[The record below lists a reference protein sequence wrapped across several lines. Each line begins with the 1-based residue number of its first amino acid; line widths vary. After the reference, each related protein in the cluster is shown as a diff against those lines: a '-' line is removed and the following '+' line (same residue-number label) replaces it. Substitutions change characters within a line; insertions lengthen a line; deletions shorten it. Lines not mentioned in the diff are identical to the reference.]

1 MAHTVSVYIRES
13 GSRNYK
19 PAKPIHYA
27 LGTIFCIR
35 YRQDK
40 KRVWQTLPGV
50 RTFGEAKHAALLKQM
65 ELYSN
70 APATPKPVSPVILKP
85 APVIPAAAPTDSL
98 GRAIDLYLDNA
109 RATRRTGTTLVYDVT
124 LKQFYRSCGGKELAA
139 ISKQDLIDF
148 VRYLHAEG
156 NRDSTIHNKVI
167 VVQSLLK
174 ANNHPPIKFGV
185 KYTPKPVTSYHQHE
199 LEKLFSVATKEEAL
213 RYKFFLSTG
222 ARESEVREAVW
233 DQIDF
238 TDKVFHIRQT
248 EGFNPKNHENRDVP
262 LPDFLLEELKRRLL
276 NSTGSLI
283 FPDKRGR
290 PNRYM
295 RSELKKLAQ
304 RAGLTGKFGLHE
316 FRRTYATMAHQN
328 GADSR
333 SVQVHLGHASLTTTE
348 RYLRPE
354 SAKSERS
361 RAQANRTFA
370 QYA

>member
-19 PAKPIHYA
+19 PAKAIHYP
-27 LGTIFCIR
+27 LGTIWCIR
-35 YRQDK
+35 YKQGGR
-40 KRVWQTLPGV
+40 RVWQTLPGV
-50 RTFGEAKHAALLKQM
+50 LTYSEAKGAALRKQI
-65 ELYSN
+65 ELVTGVP
-70 APATPKPVSPVILKP
+70 PAPKPVSPVIVKP
-85 APVIPAAAPTDSL
+85 APVIPAVVLTDSL

-109 RATRRTGTTLVYDVT
+109 RATRRTGTTLVYQVT
-124 LKQFYRSCGGKELAA
+124 LAQFYKSCGGKALAA

-156 NRDSTIHNKVI
+156 NKDSTIHNKVI

-174 ANNHPPIKFGV
+174 ANGFPPIKFSV
-185 KYTPKPVTSYHQHE
+185 RYTPKPVTSYNQNE

-233 DQIDF
+233 DQLDF
-238 TDKVFHIRQT
+238 TDKVFRIRQT
-248 EGFNPKNHENRDVP
+248 EGFNPKNHENRDIP
-262 LPDFLLEELKRRLL
+262 LPDFLLAELKDRLL
-276 NSTGSLI
+276 NSTGPLI
-283 FPDKRGR
+283 FPDKRGKA
-290 PNRYM
+290 NHYM
-295 RSELKKLAQ
+295 RRQLKTLAQ

-316 FRRTYATMAHQN
+316 FRRSYATMLHQS

-333 SVQVHLGHASLTTTE
+333 TVQVHLGHASLTTTE

-361 RAQANRTFA
+361 RQQSNSTFGV
-370 QYA
+370 YA